1 MAHLALKF
9 IGEFEV
15 VLNGVVMDLPPS
27 KKTRALLAYLALNNR
42 SFRREQIC
50 DLLWELPDDPRGSLR
65 WSLSKIRRM
74 VDDQDVHRI
83 VADRTNVGFDG
94 SETTIDVNQLAEA
107 AVDVASLSQEDL
119 ESSVEQF
126 CGQLLPDLELVDL
139 HEFNAWC
146 VALREQVTQAQVKLL
161 EALIERTPNDPQ
173 RVLPHARLLVDLVP
187 YDQEAHISLVR
198 LLKSLG
204 RVDEAEQQYQLG
216 KHLLEEVGADFTAL
230 YQARRVA
237 GEFGRTGPRPL
248 IDRPSLAVLPFV
260 NMSKDIDQEYF
271 ADGIT
276 DDVITGLAKCRF
288 FFVISRN
295 STFAYKD
302 RSMELP
308 KIASELGA
316 RYVLE
321 GSVRRAGGRVRVTAQ
336 LIDAVVDNH
345 IWAERF
351 DRDLKDLFEIQDEIT
366 NEIVQAIAPEYMS
379 AEKSRVEQKS
389 ARNLDAWDHYVRAY
403 WHFNRFTRTDM
414 ETAVVECEKAIELE
428 PDGSTHF
435 GLLAFVH
442 TVRAFYGFCDSWAET
457 MKLARQY
464 AEKSVQFNKRDPLA
478 QRALG
483 NIEMYQRKTDQAIEC
498 FQRAI
503 TLDPYEAENYALLG
517 YAFGLAGNYEKALE
531 HVEQAMVMRPRDA
544 FIVSWYNILAASA
557 VSVGRFAE
565 GEAWS
570 RKAILE
576 NPKFPGGHRTLAAAL
591 GHLGK
596 LEEAGSEVVKLK
608 ALQPKASLSQL
619 HEALPFTTAKL
630 LQRYLDGL
638 SKAGLE

>member
-1 MAHLALKF
+1 VAHLALKF

-15 VLNGVVMDLPPS
+15 VLDGLVKDLPPS

-42 SFRREQIC
+42 SFRRKQIC

-65 WSLSKIRRM
+65 WSLSKIRRL

-94 SETTIDVNQLAEA
+94 SDTTIDVNQLVEA

-119 ESSVEQF
+119 ESSVERF
-126 CGQLLPDLELVDL
+126 CGQLLQDLELAGL

-161 EALIERTPNDPQ
+161 EALIARTPDDPE
-173 RVLPHARLLVDLVP
+173 RILPHARLLVGLIP
-187 YDQEAHISLVR
+187 YDQKAHITLVR

-216 KHLLEEVGADFTAL
+216 KHLLDEVGADSTSL
-230 YQARRVA
+230 YQASRVA

-276 DDVITGLAKCRF
+276 DDVITGLAKCRY

-302 RSMELP
+302 RRMEMP
-308 KIASELGA
+308 RIAAELGA

-336 LIDAVVDNH
+336 LIDAGVDKH

-366 NEIVQAIAPEYMS
+366 NEIVQTIAPEYMS
-379 AEKSRVEQKS
+379 AEKSRVAEKS
-389 ARNLDAWDHYVRAY
+389 VRNLDAWDHYVRAY
-403 WHFNRFTRTDM
+403 WHFNRFTKTDM

-428 PDGSTHF
+428 PDSSTHL
-435 GLLAFVH
+435 GLLSFVH
-442 TVRAFYGFCDSWAET
+442 TMCAFYGFCESWGET
-457 MKLARQY
+457 MGLARQY
-464 AEKSVQFNKRDPLA
+464 AEKSVQLNKRDPLA

-483 NIEMYQRKTDQAIEC
+483 SIEMYERKTDQAIER
-498 FQRAI
+498 FRRAI
-503 TLDPYEAENYALLG
+503 ALDPHEAENYALLG
-517 YAFGLAGNYEKALE
+517 YAYALTGKYEKALE
-531 HVEQAMVMRPRDA
+531 HVEHAIVMSPRDA
-544 FIVSWYNILAASA
+544 YIVTWYNALAASA
-557 VSVGRFAE
+557 VAVGRFAE
-565 GEAWS
+565 GELWS
-570 RKAILE
+570 RKAIQE
-576 NPKFPGGHRTLAAAL
+576 NPEFPGGHRSLAAAL

-596 LEEAGSEVVKLK
+596 LEEAGSEVIKLK

-619 HEALPFTTAKL
+619 QEALPFTTSEL